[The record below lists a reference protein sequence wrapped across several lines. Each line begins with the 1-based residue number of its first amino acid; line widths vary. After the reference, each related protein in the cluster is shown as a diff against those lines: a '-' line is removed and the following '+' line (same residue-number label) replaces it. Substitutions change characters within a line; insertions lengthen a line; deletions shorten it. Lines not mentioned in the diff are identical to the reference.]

1 MGRLV
6 TSAIQFSSFA
16 SQLPAKLNRL
26 YSRYEKVRLGEK
38 PVINLIGGNVTE
50 QGVSFPN
57 DRLKNILREATG
69 KTSVYQPT
77 PFGEVS
83 GREAIGDYYK
93 RAGLHVSTDQI
104 LLTPGTSISYF
115 YCLKLLASPGDEILC
130 PTPSYPLFETIAQL
144 CDVGLQYYRLR
155 ESAAWEID
163 LDYLESQIST
173 RTRALVLISPHN
185 PTGHVTSYSQ
195 LDGLAEIVNRHQ
207 LPIIADEVFSE
218 FLFGSDALPRPALT
232 TAPLVLTLNGFSKMF
247 ALPGLKIGWIIVSG
261 QIPWV
266 QKSLKILELVLDA
279 LLPVNDVSQYAVAQ
293 IFDEGVEFQVEY
305 QQWIQDCWSLTKNV
319 LSRYPGVKFVPP
331 QGGFYL
337 ALDVGKPEID
347 EEALCISLLES
358 SNILVH
364 PGYFYDMTPGH
375 LVLTFIL
382 QHDRLD
388 QSLQLLCQ
396 HVLKWLEQK

>member
-6 TSAIQFSSFA
+6 TSAIQFSGFA

-57 DRLKNILREATG
+57 DRLENILREATG
-69 KTSVYQPT
+69 KTCVYQPI
-77 PFGEVS
+77 PFGEVT
-83 GREAIGDYYK
+83 GREAIGEYYR

-104 LLTPGTSISYF
+104 LLTPGTSVSYF
-115 YCLKLLASPGDEILC
+115 YCFKLLANPGEEILC

-144 CDVGLQYYRLR
+144 CDVRLQYYRLR
-155 ESAAWEID
+155 ESEAWEID

-185 PTGHVTSYSQ
+185 PTGHLTSYSQ
-195 LDGLAEIVNRHQ
+195 LDGLAEIVNRHK

-218 FLFGSDALPRPALT
+218 FLFGREALPRPALT

-261 QIPWV
+261 QISWV
-266 QKSLKILELVLDA
+266 QKSLKVLELVLDT

-293 IFDEGVEFQVEY
+293 IFDEGAEFQVEY
-305 QQWIQDCWSLTKNV
+305 QQWIQECWSLAKNA
-319 LSRYPGVKFVPP
+319 LSRYPAVRFVPP

-337 ALDVGKPEID
+337 TLDVGKPEID
-347 EEALCISLLES
+347 EEALCISLLKS

-364 PGYFYDMTPGH
+364 PGYFYDMTPAH